1 MLMDR
6 RVMERAQA
14 EIRRALEAES
24 PANVEEAN
32 AILARRFMGRPLDEI
47 PSTASTPL
55 ERAQDLCYQ
64 AFDCR
69 GRRRV
74 ALARRALAI
83 CPDCADAYVI
93 LAEQTGDPAEAIR
106 FYGDAVAAGERAL
119 GPERLTSDAPFWA
132 DVLTRSFMR
141 ALEGLAEACVRQGRT
156 EEAIGHYQ
164 RLLRLN
170 PNDNQGVRDPL
181 AGLLLKTGDHAA
193 LEALISKYDSKF
205 EVTLLY
211 IRALLLF
218 RRKGNTAESL
228 KVLRR
233 AVRANRH
240 VPQILL
246 GRVPSSPAPSFYAPG
261 SVEEGRYSVL
271 EIGDAWKD
279 TPGALEWLE
288 KHAG

>member
-1 MLMDR
+1 
-6 RVMERAQA
+6 MERAQA

-106 FYGDAVAAGERAL
+106 FYGDAVAAGARAL

-132 DVLTRSFMR
+132 DVLTRPFMR
-141 ALEGLAEACVRQGRT
+141 ARCR
-156 EEAIGHYQ
+156 
-164 RLLRLN
+164 
-170 PNDNQGVRDPL
+170 
-181 AGLLLKTGDHAA
+181 
-193 LEALISKYDSKF
+193 
-205 EVTLLY
+205 
-211 IRALLLF
+211 
-218 RRKGNTAESL
+218 
-228 KVLRR
+228 
-233 AVRANRH
+233 
-240 VPQILL
+240 
-246 GRVPSSPAPSFYAPG
+246 G
-261 SVEEGRYSVL
+261 SR
-271 EIGDAWKD
+271 
-279 TPGALEWLE
+279 
-288 KHAG
+288 